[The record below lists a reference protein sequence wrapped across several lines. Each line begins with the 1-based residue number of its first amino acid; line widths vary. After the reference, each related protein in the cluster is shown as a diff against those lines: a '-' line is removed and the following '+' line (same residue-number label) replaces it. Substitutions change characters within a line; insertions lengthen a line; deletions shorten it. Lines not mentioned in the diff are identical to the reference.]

1 MRLIMMR
8 VTSVG
13 AAVRGMGAV
22 SRSDLQSADG
32 AGQMSRARQKI
43 RFLRTADGVKLAW
56 AEAGTGPLL
65 VKAANWMTHLEWE
78 WESPV
83 WRHWLQFLSDHFR
96 FVRYDERGCGLTD
109 WEVPD
114 LSMGRW
120 IEDLESVVD
129 AADPQE
135 PVTLLGI
142 SQGAA
147 ACIGYAVRH
156 PERVARMILYGAYA
170 RGHFHRGDTQAEQ
183 EHRLIREAVRIGWGK
198 ENPSFRQLFTS
209 RFIPGGTAE
218 QLAWF
223 NELCR
228 RTTTGEIAAELL
240 RMRAKMDVVHLLE
253 QVQCPTLV
261 IHSRDDEI
269 VPFTEG
275 RLLASSI
282 ANAQFVE
289 LESRNHVLLEDE
301 PAWPRFREAV
311 LEFCGG
317 RAATDGDDPFAALSP
332 REREILALI
341 SEGLGNAEIGERLDI
356 REKTVRN
363 HISSV
368 YDKLGVWTRAQAMV
382 FARDH
387 GFRG

>member
-1 MRLIMMR
+1 
-8 VTSVG
+8 
-13 AAVRGMGAV
+13 
-22 SRSDLQSADG
+22 
-32 AGQMSRARQKI
+32 MSQARQKI
-43 RFLRTADGVKLAW
+43 RFLRTEDGVKLAW
-56 AEAGTGPLL
+56 AEAGAGPLL
-65 VKAANWMTHLEWE
+65 VKAANWMTHLEFE

-83 WRHWLQFLSDHFR
+83 WRHWLRFFSGHFR

-109 WEVPD
+109 WEVPQ
-114 LSMGRW
+114 LSTERW
-120 IEDLESVVD
+120 IDDLASVID

-135 PVTLLGI
+135 PLTLLGI

-147 ACIGYAVRH
+147 ACVGYAVRH

-170 RGHFHRGDTQAEQ
+170 RGHYHRGNTEAEN
-183 EHRLIREAVRIGWGK
+183 EHRVIREAVRIGWGK
-198 ENPSFRQLFTS
+198 ENPAFRQLFTS

-240 RMRAKMDVVHLLE
+240 RQRAKMDVVDLLE
-253 QVQCPTLV
+253 QVRCPTLV
-261 IHSRDDEI
+261 MHSREDEI

-275 RLLASSI
+275 RLLASAI
-282 ANAQFVE
+282 PDAQFVE
-289 LESRNHVLLEDE
+289 LPSKNHVLLEDE
-301 PAWPRFREAV
+301 PAWPRFQEAV

-317 RAATDGDDPFAALSP
+317 RAVEEDSEAPFASLSP

-341 SEGLGNAEIGERLDI
+341 TEGLANAEIGERLDI